1 VNQLPPQRNREAM
14 DDDELI
20 AAVAGGDLARLRIST
35 GDA

>member
-1 VNQLPPQRNREAM
+1 M

-20 AAVAGGDLARLRIST
+20 AAMAGGDLARLRIST